1 MRRRRKIMA
10 RQKTYIHAAD
20 PDTGALHVEMRGT
33 AYNLINLWLNVLN
46 DLTNDLKPASRA
58 LVCDG
63 ILSCVSDIRDGKYT
77 EGEAD
82 GDD

>member
-1 MRRRRKIMA
+1 MA
-10 RQKTYIHAAD
+10 RQKTYIHAED

-33 AYNLINLWLNVLN
+33 AYNLINLWLNVLKDMTD
-46 DLTNDLKPASRA
+46 DLNPASRA
-58 LVCDG
+58 LVCGG
-63 ILSCVSDIRDGKYT
+63 ILSCVRDIRDGKVA